1 MIKKIVNY
9 LSILKRTKKYKKISY
24 SFNAVDLII
33 NYIFKDQNTGT
44 YVDIG
49 AQHPISN
56 NNTYLLFKRGWSGVN
71 IDLDKKNI
79 DLFNISRPRDI
90 NLNFAISDKQQEV
103 ELYFYHDA
111 SPINT
116 LSKQVSDFQ
125 KASVKSVKKINSY
138 TLNNILEKIDFKK
151 KIDYMNIDVEG
162 YEEKVLSGFD
172 INRYKPNVISVE
184 FLDLKMNKLE
194 IKNNNIDRLIDTNL
208 YKYFTNNDYYFVNW
222 LHGDLIFVHKD
233 FRD

>member
-9 LSILKRTKKYKKISY
+9 LSILKRRQKYKKISY

-33 NYIFKDQNTGT
+33 NYIFKDQNAGT

-116 LSKQVSDFQ
+116 LNKQVADFQ

-151 KIDYMNIDVEG
+151 K
-162 YEEKVLSGFD
+162 
-172 INRYKPNVISVE
+172 
-184 FLDLKMNKLE
+184 
-194 IKNNNIDRLIDTNL
+194 LI
-208 YKYFTNNDYYFVNW
+208 
-222 LHGDLIFVHKD
+222 I
-233 FRD
+233 

>member
-1 MIKKIVNY
+1 MIEKIVNY
-9 LSILKRTKKYKKISY
+9 LSIFKRRQKYKKISY

-116 LSKQVSDFQ
+116 LNKQVADFQ
-125 KASVKSVKKINSY
+125 KASVKSVKRINSY

-184 FLDLKMNKLE
+184 FLDLKMNELE
-194 IKNNNIDRLIDTNL
+194 IKNNNIDRLIGSNL

>member
-9 LSILKRTKKYKKISY
+9 LSILKRRQKYKKISY

-79 DLFNISRPRDI
+79 DLFNISRPKDI

-116 LSKQVSDFQ
+116 LNKQVADFQ
-125 KASVKSVKKINSY
+125 KASVKSVKRINSY

-172 INRYKPNVISVE
+172 INRYRPNVISVE
-184 FLDLKMNKLE
+184 FLDLKMNELE
-194 IKNNNIDRLIDTNL
+194 IKNNNIDRLIDSNL

>member
-9 LSILKRTKKYKKISY
+9 LSILKRRQKYKKISY

-116 LSKQVSDFQ
+116 LNKQVADFQ
-125 KASVKSVKKINSY
+125 KASVKSVKRINSY

-151 KIDYMNIDVEG
+151 K
-162 YEEKVLSGFD
+162 
-172 INRYKPNVISVE
+172 
-184 FLDLKMNKLE
+184 
-194 IKNNNIDRLIDTNL
+194 LI
-208 YKYFTNNDYYFVNW
+208 
-222 LHGDLIFVHKD
+222 I
-233 FRD
+233 

>member
-9 LSILKRTKKYKKISY
+9 LSILKRRQKYKKISY

-116 LSKQVSDFQ
+116 LNKQVADFQ
-125 KASVKSVKKINSY
+125 KASVKSVKRINSY

-184 FLDLKMNKLE
+184 FLDLKMNELE
-194 IKNNNIDRLIDTNL
+194 IKNNNIDRLIDSNL

>member
-1 MIKKIVNY
+1 MINKIASY
-9 LSILKRTKKYKKISY
+9 LSIFNRKIKYKKISY
-24 SFNAVDLII
+24 SLNAVDLII
-33 NYIFKDQNTGT
+33 DYIFKDKDIGT
-44 YVDIG
+44 YVDVG

-116 LSKQVSDFQ
+116 LNKQVADFQ

-184 FLDLKMNKLE
+184 FLDLKMNELE
-194 IKNNNIDRLIDTNL
+194 IKNNNIDRLIDSNL

-233 FRD
+233 FRN

>member
-9 LSILKRTKKYKKISY
+9 LSIFKRRQKYKKISY

-116 LSKQVSDFQ
+116 LNKQVADFQ
-125 KASVKSVKKINSY
+125 KASVKSVKRINSY

-194 IKNNNIDRLIDTNL
+194 IKNNNIDRLIDSNL

>member
-9 LSILKRTKKYKKISY
+9 LSILKRRQKYKKISY

-116 LSKQVSDFQ
+116 LNKQVADFQ
-125 KASVKSVKKINSY
+125 KASVKSVKRINSY
-138 TLNNILEKIDFKK
+138 TLNNILEKIDFK

-184 FLDLKMNKLE
+184 FLDLKMNELE
-194 IKNNNIDRLIDTNL
+194 IKNNNIDRLIGSNL

>member
-9 LSILKRTKKYKKISY
+9 LSILKRRQKYKKISY

-90 NLNFAISDKQQEV
+90 NLNFAISDKEQEV
-103 ELYFYHDA
+103 KLYFYHDA

-116 LSKQVSDFQ
+116 LNKQVAEFQ
-125 KASVKSVKKINSY
+125 KASVKSVKRINSY

-184 FLDLKMNKLE
+184 FLDLKMNELE
-194 IKNNNIDRLIDTNL
+194 IKNNNIDRLIDSNL

>member
-9 LSILKRTKKYKKISY
+9 LSILKRRQKYKKISY

-116 LSKQVSDFQ
+116 LNKQVADFQ

-172 INRYKPNVISVE
+172 INRYRPNVISVE
-184 FLDLKMNKLE
+184 FLDLKMNELE
-194 IKNNNIDRLIDTNL
+194 IKNNNIDRLIDSNL

>member
-9 LSILKRTKKYKKISY
+9 LSILKRRQKYKKISY

-79 DLFNISRPRDI
+79 DLFKISRPRDI

-116 LSKQVSDFQ
+116 LNKQVADFQ
-125 KASVKSVKKINSY
+125 KASVKSVKRINSY

-184 FLDLKMNKLE
+184 FLDLKMNELE
-194 IKNNNIDRLIDTNL
+194 IKNNNIDRLIDSNL

>member
-9 LSILKRTKKYKKISY
+9 LSILKRRQKYKKISY

-79 DLFNISRPRDI
+79 DLFNLSRPRDI

-116 LSKQVSDFQ
+116 LNKQVADFQ
-125 KASVKSVKKINSY
+125 KASVKSVKRINSY

-184 FLDLKMNKLE
+184 FLDLKMNELE
-194 IKNNNIDRLIDTNL
+194 IKNNNIDRLIGSNL

>member
-9 LSILKRTKKYKKISY
+9 VKYLKKKTKKYKKISY
-24 SFNAVDLII
+24 SFNEVDLII
-33 NYIFKDQNTGT
+33 NYIFKDQNRT

-103 ELYFYHDA
+103 KLYFYHDA

-116 LSKQVSDFQ
+116 LNKQVADFQ

-138 TLNNILEKIDFKK
+138 TLNNILEKID
-151 KIDYMNIDVEG
+151 
-162 YEEKVLSGFD
+162 
-172 INRYKPNVISVE
+172 
-184 FLDLKMNKLE
+184 
-194 IKNNNIDRLIDTNL
+194 
-208 YKYFTNNDYYFVNW
+208 
-222 LHGDLIFVHKD
+222 
-233 FRD
+233 